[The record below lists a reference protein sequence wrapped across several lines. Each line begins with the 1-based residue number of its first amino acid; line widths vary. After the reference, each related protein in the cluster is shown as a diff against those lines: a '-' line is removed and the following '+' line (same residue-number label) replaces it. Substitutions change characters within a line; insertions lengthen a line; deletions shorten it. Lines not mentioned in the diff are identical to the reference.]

1 MLHGMAK
8 KKAQPTKQNTMVT
21 LETQLRN
28 TSEHEAALTFR
39 SELQN
44 AECSW
49 GGGGKEEAGLL
60 GRVIREEDTLSHHR
74 VCGLPA
80 ANQGRGLSFLF
91 SL

>member
-49 GGGGKEEAGLL
+49 GGGGKEEVLTQAPTKA
-60 GRVIREEDTLSHHR
+60 VHPVTKDHD
-74 VCGLPA
+74 CK
-80 ANQGRGLSFLF
+80 NF
-91 SL
+91 SISQ